1 MNYYLLAPAVIAA
14 LIALIGICTIVR
26 VAIGNAHFNSGYALY
41 AHLAYAGG
49 GAALAAWLFS
59 LAVT

>member
-1 MNYYLLAPAVIAA
+1 MNYYLFAPAVIAA

-41 AHLAYAGG
+41 AHLIYAGG

-59 LAVT
+59 LAVA